1 MVQLKL
7 TSNNGYNVS
16 AYLFDDNGTTILGNI
31 TTAGTNSFNTD
42 GLAAG
47 TYYVQVNSY
56 YNTQFEPY
64 TLTDSVFAPAQAN
77 DKEPDSS
84 RATALTLPL
93 NSTTT
98 GHIGYYYN
106 NHRDSLDWYKITTTG
121 DGLVQ
126 LKLTSNNGY
135 NVSAYL
141 FDNNGTTILGN
152 ITTAGTSYL
161 STDGLAAGI
170 YYVQV
175 NSYYNTQ
182 FEPYTL
188 TDSLFLPAQAND
200 KEPDS
205 SRATALTLPLNS
217 TTTGHVGYYYN
228 NHRDSLDWYKITVNT
243 DGMLQLKLTSG
254 NGNNISVYLFD
265 NNGTT
270 ILNNLTTVGSTSV
283 YTDGL
288 AAGTYYVQVNSYYNT
303 QFEPYTLTDS
313 LFTYT
318 YAANTAAEPNGA
330 PYQAK
335 TLLANRNTTG
345 HTNFYYNLQRDST
358 DWWKINY
365 TGTSGNLNLTY
376 YQEPN
381 ISTGGTQNIT
391 FQVYSD
397 TSAAPI
403 SNITTAGTN
412 YLVSLT
418 GLAQGYY
425 YIRVA
430 SYYNTQFEAYSI
442 ADSFIQVNKALISI
456 KSTGVVN
463 ACSSDITYNLSGSHS
478 PYTVRLYKNG
488 ILYDSVIATYDSVTA
503 TSATATF
510 NNLSTGN
517 YYATVYGDGAT
528 GTAYST
534 SATTQFLP
542 PYPTILSTSGI
553 TTTTATLH
561 WNTVSCAD
569 SYIVEY
575 RKLGTTTWTTSGVI
589 TIDSLMLTGLTM
601 ATSYEWAVR
610 SSVTLDALTFTGS
623 YSHADT
629 FTTATQLPVTFV
641 SFDGIMQNNNAV
653 LSWKTADEINNKGFQ
668 VERSADAANF
678 NSIGFVNAQYGHT
691 ELDYNFTDK
700 NIGSATYYYRLKQID
715 LDGNFAY
722 SKVIKLGA
730 SVFSWSVNGNPV
742 VNNNS
747 YLQLVLNHTATV
759 SFQVISLNGSVLQT
773 IHKGSLNAGNYTMPL
788 TLGNVS
794 AGTYIV
800 KLIVDK
806 QSYTTR
812 VIKP

>member
-1 MVQLKL
+1 MKITLSAL
-7 TSNNGYNVS
+7 NGADFYARLYDADS
-16 AYLFDDNGTTILGNI
+16 ATVLGTTESD
-31 TTAGTNSFNTD
+31 NSTPAVLSKD

-47 TYYVQVNSY
+47 TYYIQLFPYS
-56 YNTQFEPY
+56 TSFGAY
-64 TLTDSVFAPAQAN
+64 TLSDTLYSPVQTN
-77 DKEPDSS
+77 DKEPNNYAIQALKLGVDSTVQGHLDYYH
-84 RATALTLPL
+84 ANTYD
-93 NSTTT
+93 NS
-98 GHIGYYYN
+98 
-106 NHRDSLDWYKITTTG
+106 DWYKITTPQ
-121 DGLVQ
+121 DGYLRVT
-126 LKLTSNNGY
+126 LSALNGADFY
-135 NVSAYL
+135 AVVYES
-141 FDNNGTTILGN
+141 D
-152 ITTAGTSYL
+152 
-161 STDGLAAGI
+161 
-170 YYVQV
+170 
-175 NSYYNTQ
+175 
-182 FEPYTL
+182 
-188 TDSLFLPAQAND
+188 
-200 KEPDS
+200 
-205 SRATALTLPLNS
+205 S
-217 TTTGHVGYYYN
+217 TT
-228 NHRDSLDWYKITVNT
+228 
-243 DGMLQLKLTSG
+243 Q
-254 NGNNISVYLFD
+254 
-265 NNGTT
+265 
-270 ILNNLTTVGSTSV
+270 VGSVIESDANNPSV
-283 YTDGL
+283 INLDGL
-288 AAGTYYVQVNSYYNT
+288 AAGTYYIHLFPYST
-303 QFEPYTLTDS
+303 SFGPYTLADS
-313 LFTYT
+313 LFTY
-318 YAANTAAEPNGA
+318 NTVDKEPNDS
-330 PYQAK
+330 PYQAA
-335 TLLANRNTTG
+335 TIPANDSVTG
-345 HTNFYYNLQRDST
+345 HIDFYGNKPDHV

-365 TGTSGNLNLTY
+365 TGANSGSLKINYTLDTHK
-376 YQEPN
+376 
-381 ISTGGTQNIT
+381 TGGIGDIY
-391 FQVYSD
+391 FQVFSD
-397 TSAAPI
+397 
-403 SNITTAGTN
+403 TTAGALDTKELEGGN
-412 YLVSLT
+412 NT
-418 GLAQGYY
+418 GSVTLPFIAQGYY
-425 YIRVA
+425 YIAV
-430 SYYNTQFEAYSI
+430 SPYSTNFGVYNIS
-442 ADSFIQVNKALISI
+442 DSFIQSSTAQVSI
-456 KSTGVVN
+456 KSVTSANV
-463 ACSSDITYNLSGSHS
+463 CSGNSITYNISGNHS
-478 PYTVRLYKNG
+478 PYTVKLYKDSK
-488 ILYDSVIATYDSVTA
+488 LYDSIVT
-503 TSATATF
+503 STAIVSFTG
-510 NNLSTGN
+510 LGTGN
-517 YYATVYGDGAT
+517 YYARAYADGAT

-534 SATTQFLP
+534 SAATEFLP
-542 PYPTILSTSGI
+542 PYPIALTTSGI

-569 SYIVEY
+569 SYTVEY
-575 RKLGTTTWTTSGVI
+575 RKLGTTAWTATGIVN
-589 TIDSLMLTGLTM
+589 TNSLSITGLTM